1 MFGQDRILYIIVYFT
16 LHDLTVYFT
25 TQSQGIPGTEYPS
38 NITRHIS
45 AMLVDSDECQKAKTV
60 NTSTCNEA
68 HFWCKEWIEGP
79 VRLPVP
85 YLGQNGSMSW
95 SEIYY
100 LIGPD
105 FFRGLSRSTRFPT
118 NQLRSVV

>member
-25 TQSQGIPGTEYPS
+25 TQSQGIPGTEYPL

-79 VRLPVP
+79 VPDW
-85 YLGQNGSMSW
+85 GSQSH
-95 SEIYY
+95 
-100 LIGPD
+100 
-105 FFRGLSRSTRFPT
+105 T
-118 NQLRSVV
+118 